1 MRVKASAIVGLSILV
16 GACSGGGDGAS
27 SPVVI
32 APTPTPV
39 PSPTPSPTSTPTP
52 TPSSGG
58 SLINLVA
65 SQIFVT
71 TSAGLQSPLNRP
83 GRVSGS
89 TNRTGPTS
97 GALFRYD
104 SATRGYIYDVGNPL
118 MGLAF
123 EAGFLPRDVVA
134 SQSDART
141 TYYDA
146 PRDPLAPPG
155 TPPRNL
161 LTLFNVG
168 SANDLLALVY
178 SSFGLA
184 DFTYTDGSL
193 TGHDYRAFA
202 YYGVTTPDTGVP
214 RTGTSTFT
222 GRVIGQANPSVTD
235 LAPRY
240 AVTGTIQVTINW
252 ATRTFSG
259 SVTLVG
265 NDGINSNVALG
276 TQSIVQ
282 DGTPAALGRFTGTFP
297 GNGSPAGFLG
307 LLAGPAAE
315 ELSGSLMT
323 STSVTTSAG
332 NVAGIDIVASFGS
345 RR

>member
-1 MRVKASAIVGLSILV
+1 MRLKAGAIVGLSLLV
-16 GACSGGGDGAS
+16 GACGGDSDGAS
-27 SPVVI
+27 SPQVVVS
-32 APTPTPV
+32 T
-39 PSPTPSPTSTPTP
+39 PSPTPSPTPTP
-52 TPSSGG
+52 TPAPSSGG
-58 SLINLVA
+58 PLTNLVA

-71 TSAGLQSPLNRP
+71 TTAGLQSPLNRP

-89 TNRTGPTS
+89 TNLTGPTS

-104 SATRGYIYDVGNPL
+104 SATRGYFYDVRNPL
-118 MGLAF
+118 MGLAY

-146 PRDPLAPPG
+146 PRDPLAPTG

-168 SANDLLALVY
+168 SANDLLALSY

-184 DFTYTDGSL
+184 DFTYVDGPL

-202 YYGVTTPDTGVP
+202 YYAVTTPDADVP

-222 GRVIGQANPSVTD
+222 GRIIGEGNPQGTD
-235 LAPRY
+235 MSPRY

-252 ATRTFSG
+252 ATRTFTG

-265 NDGINSNVALG
+265 NDGINSDVALG

-282 DGTPAALGRFTGTFP
+282 DGTPAALGRFTGAFP
-297 GNGSPAGFLG
+297 GKGSPAGFLG

-323 STSVTTSAG
+323 SVSVTTSAG

>member
-1 MRVKASAIVGLSILV
+1 MRFKTGAIVGLSMLV
-16 GACSGGGDGAS
+16 SACGGDSGSVS
-27 SPVVI
+27 SPLAV
-32 APTPTPV
+32 ATTPTPV
-39 PSPTPSPTSTPTP
+39 PSPTPSPTPTP
-52 TPSSGG
+52 TPAPSSGG
-58 SLINLVA
+58 PLSNLVA

-71 TSAGLQSPLNRP
+71 TTAGLQSPLNRP

-89 TNRTGPTS
+89 TNLTGPTS

-104 SATRGYIYDVGNPL
+104 SATRGYFYDVRNPL
-118 MGLAF
+118 TAPDF
-123 EAGFLPRDVVA
+123 EAGFLPSDVVA

-155 TPPRNL
+155 TSPRNL

-168 SANDLLALVY
+168 PANDLLALSY

-184 DFTYTDGSL
+184 DFTYIDGPL

-202 YYGVTTPDTGVP
+202 YYAVTTPDADVP
-214 RTGTSTFT
+214 RTGTSTYT
-222 GRVIGQANPSVTD
+222 GRVIGEGNPQITD

-252 ATRTFSG
+252 ATRTFTG

-265 NDGINSNVALG
+265 NDGINSNIALG

-282 DGTPAALGRFTGTFP
+282 DGTPAALGRFTGAFP
-297 GNGSPAGFLG
+297 GQGSPTGFLG

-315 ELSGSLMT
+315 ELSGSLTMRASVPM
-323 STSVTTSAG
+323 STGTLS
-332 NVAGIDIVASFGS
+332 GIDIVASFGS